1 MEKKKKRTCLPMQGT
16 SEMRVRCLGWEDPL
30 EEGVVP
36 YSSILAWRIPK
47 NRGAWRATVHRVAKS
62 HMGLKRLSM
71 HTQQSAELMRQGE
84 LFRGKGKKITHVF
97 SHKEE
102 GAW

>member
-1 MEKKKKRTCLPMQGT
+1 
-16 SEMRVRCLGWEDPL
+16 MRVQCLDWEDPL

-36 YSSILAWRIPK
+36 HSSILAWRIPT

-62 HMGLKRLSM
+62 HIGLKRLTT

-84 LFRGKGKKITHVF
+84 RFRGKRKKITHVF

-102 GAW
+102 GAWRYCQ